1 MSDIELEA
9 LIERLKARYAEIR
22 KGSSER
28 EESFLAHVKS
38 LGNWEREPM
47 DYPDVVGEFPETLP
61 IAYAVCH
68 PDCGTKEFIVEGST
82 QECQR
87 CGRLM
92 FRTAMKEYICKPD
105 SGN

>member
-1 MSDIELEA
+1 MTAELDS
-9 LIERLKARYAEIR
+9 LFERIRTRYAEIR
-22 KGSSER
+22 EGSAQQG
-28 EESFLAHVKS
+28 SFLAHVRA
-38 LGNWEREPM
+38 LGDWERESR

-68 PDCGTKEFIVEGST
+68 PDCGTEQFIVEGST

-92 FRTAMKEYICKPD
+92 FRNATKEYVRK
-105 SGN
+105 